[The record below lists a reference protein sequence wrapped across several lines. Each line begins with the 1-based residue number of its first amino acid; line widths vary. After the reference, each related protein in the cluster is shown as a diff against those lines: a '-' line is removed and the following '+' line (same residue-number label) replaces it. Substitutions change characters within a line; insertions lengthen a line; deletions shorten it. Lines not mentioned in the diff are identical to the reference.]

1 MSIHEGNQTLQ
12 QPLLDNRL
20 EEGRVN
26 SLRVHAPLVSL
37 TDVRVRYELETAP
50 VLQDITF
57 AIQPGETVLLAGPS
71 GSGKSTLALLCA
83 GLIPSA
89 VEAEVEG
96 KLEIHPR
103 VKEPG
108 GTAMVFQDPSTQ
120 FCMQRIG
127 DEMAFGLENQQ
138 LRRELMPGRIAEA
151 LVRTTLAAR
160 PSDEHHRL
168 SGGQQQKLAIASALV
183 TEPALLI
190 LDEPTSNLDPE
201 ATQLVF
207 DEIANLRQSG
217 QTMLIVEHKFSP
229 LLDVVDR
236 LVLFGRD
243 GRIHNQGPV
252 REVLAREW
260 AWMVAEGVV
269 SPEEPLA
276 ADAADIGIGDPFSS
290 PTRIAAGAVDL
301 DSPQPAA
308 TGAPRLAAENGHR
321 PAGAGAAGLA
331 TAAGPQ
337 PTATSASQ
345 PADAALMMRQGTVR
359 HGDKTVWQDLSIAI
373 PRGQMT
379 AIVGPNG
386 VGKSTL
392 LQAMCGLQRLA
403 GGEAWLLGKP
413 LSEWKRSERMQ
424 AVSYCFQNPELQ
436 FVYERVAD
444 EFANQRI
451 ADEIPADLEQHLADF
466 GLAGTAMQSPF
477 ALSQGQKRR
486 LSVAVMLH
494 DDHEVYLLD
503 EPTYGQDAKTQRA
516 IMSMMED
523 LLTDGKTVVLTTH
536 DMNLVR
542 RYATHVVVLADGAC
556 IFTGTPS
563 ELFADQSILQ
573 RAHLTPLRAP
583 GTPDNGKAPSGRAA
597 HQAVPNAMADN
608 GLPANVTEANGTA
621 TGGLPAN
628 GTATNVTEAGRE
640 AANQRPPIS
649 SPANQMEDET
659 VAAIA
664 VEVAEMQTKR
674 IKHPTD
680 RLNPA
685 WLVIAMA
692 IAGLIG
698 TFSPNFTAAFASLA
712 VSLLWVF
719 VVARVRLSFA
729 LKWYGVFAL
738 IYAFYIWSFTAY
750 AAVPPGMASYRIGWV
765 NLSWYGF
772 REGLLMALRM
782 FSSVGYLIVMT
793 GTLNM
798 TDLIVALAK
807 NLRVAPKFAFGILA
821 GLRLAPMLRSEWQQ
835 LKLARQLR
843 GKDARFAMF
852 RPVLYA
858 IPILSQGVRMS
869 ERVAV
874 AMEARGLVGEAAKR
888 PEARTYFRE
897 MSVHWYDFAVT
908 AIAVLLPL
916 FLLIVLR

>member
-1 MSIHEGNQTLQ
+1 MSIHEGNQTLQETLQ

-37 TDVRVRYELETAP
+37 TDVHVRYELETAP

-276 ADAADIGIGDPFSS
+276 ADAADPGIGDPFSS
-290 PTRIAAGAVDL
+290 RAASAARAVDL
-301 DSPQPAA
+301 DSSQPAA
-308 TGAPRLAAENGHR
+308 TGAPRLATAH
-321 PAGAGAAGLA
+321 GAQPA
-331 TAAGPQ
+331 TAEAARLAAAHGAQ

-345 PADAALMMRQGTVR
+345 PADAALMMRHGTVR

-424 AVSYCFQNPELQ
+424 VVSYCFQNPELQ

-451 ADEIPADLEQHLADF
+451 ADEIPTDLEQHLADF

-523 LLTDGKTVVLTTH
+523 LLTEGKTVVLTTH

-542 RYATHVVVLADGAC
+542 RYATHVVVLADSAC

-583 GTPDNGKAPSGRAA
+583 GTPDNGKIPSGMTA
-597 HQAVPNAMADN
+597 HRAVPNARADN
-608 GLPANVTEANGTA
+608 GP
-621 TGGLPAN
+621 PAN
-628 GTATNVTEAGRE
+628 GA

-649 SPANQMEDET
+649 NAAYQMEDET